1 MIAGSIVVDG
11 KIAQGCK
18 IRLLRNGKIVHDGKL
33 SSLKRF
39 KDDVKEV
46 NQGYEC
52 GMSFVNYNDVK
63 EGDIIEAYI
72 TKEVERK
79 LK

>member
-1 MIAGSIVVDG
+1 MW
-11 KIAQGCK
+11 
-18 IRLLRNGKIVHDGKL
+18 
-33 SSLKRF
+33 
-39 KDDVKEV
+39 
-46 NQGYEC
+46 YE
-52 GMSFVNYNDVK
+52 FVNYNDVK

>member
-1 MIAGSIVVDG
+1 MDIIIHEVTIS
-11 KIAQGCK
+11 C
-18 IRLLRNGKIVHDGKL
+18 
-33 SSLKRF
+33 SLERF

-46 NQGYEC
+46 NKGYEC

>member
-1 MIAGSIVVDG
+1 MWYG
-11 KIAQGCK
+11 
-18 IRLLRNGKIVHDGKL
+18 
-33 SSLKRF
+33 
-39 KDDVKEV
+39 
-46 NQGYEC
+46 
-52 GMSFVNYNDVK
+52 FVNYNDVK

>member
-1 MIAGSIVVDG
+1 M
-11 KIAQGCK
+11 C
-18 IRLLRNGKIVHDGKL
+18 
-33 SSLKRF
+33 
-39 KDDVKEV
+39 
-46 NQGYEC
+46 
-52 GMSFVNYNDVK
+52 MSFVNYNDVK